1 MNFFLKYIVWL
12 FFMSVLLG
20 CKHQKSIIYKN
31 KPDGKNHTSLK
42 KTYSEKLGVS
52 EIDIKNEKLYQFID
66 EWYGVK
72 YVFGGKDK
80 NGIDCSALV
89 SNLYADVFKKKIS
102 SNTKSLRN
110 ESLNIK
116 ESELNEGDL
125 VFFITDGSKISHVG
139 IYLQNHKF
147 FHASSKKGV
156 MISDLN
162 EPYFKNNFHSAGRI
176 K

>member
-1 MNFFLKYIVWL
+1 MFFKSFIYVICL
-12 FFMSVLLG
+12 FILIG
-20 CKHQKSIIYKN
+20 CRQHKSIPTKSIPEN
-31 KPDGKNHTSLK
+31 KSYNWIK
-42 KTYSEKLGVS
+42 KTYSEKLGIS
-52 EIDIKNEKLYQFID
+52 ETNIKNEKLYRFID

-89 SNLYADVFKKKIS
+89 STLYANVFNKTIS
-102 SNTKSLRN
+102 STTKSLRD
-110 ESLNIK
+110 EALKIK
-116 ESELNEGDL
+116 ESDLKEGDL
-125 VFFITDGSKISHVG
+125 VFFITDGRKISHIGV
-139 IYLQNHKF
+139 YLQNHKF
-147 FHASSKKGV
+147 LHASSKKGV

>member
-1 MNFFLKYIVWL
+1 MNIVLKYFVWL
-12 FFMSVLLG
+12 FFVLVLVR
-20 CKHQKSIIYKN
+20 CKHQKSIISTN
-31 KPDGKNHTSLK
+31 KPDGKNYTSLK
-42 KTYSEKLGVS
+42 KIYSEKLGVS
-52 EIDIKNEKLYQFID
+52 EREIKNEKLYQFID

-72 YVFGGKDK
+72 YAFGGKDK
-80 NGIDCSALV
+80 NGIDCSGLV
-89 SNLYADVFKKKIS
+89 SNLYADVFKKNIS

-110 ESLNIK
+110 EFLNIK

-139 IYLQNHKF
+139 VYLQNHKF

-156 MISDLN
+156 MISDLT